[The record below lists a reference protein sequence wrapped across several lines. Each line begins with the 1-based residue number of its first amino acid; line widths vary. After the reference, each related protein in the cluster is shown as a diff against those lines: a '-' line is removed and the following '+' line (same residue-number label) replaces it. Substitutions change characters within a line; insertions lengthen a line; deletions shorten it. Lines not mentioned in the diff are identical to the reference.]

1 MNYHEYHVILDMII
15 FQIFASFINHEV
27 EVYEVVGHIFLPVS
41 LPILCVSMEH
51 ININLVDH
59 VNEEISDIVVL
70 SDQEE
75 TEHEHFL

>member
-1 MNYHEYHVILDMII
+1 MIT

-27 EVYEVVGHIFLPVS
+27 EVDEVVDHISLPVS
-41 LPILCVSMEH
+41 LLILCVSMEH
-51 ININLVDH
+51 ITINLVDH

-75 TEHEHFL
+75 MEQEHFL